1 MSTPPAG
8 PCADCL
14 QDYLSGRP
22 VPNRGAEANRQ
33 VVLRYLVEA
42 KGYTPEDLRTDVR
55 LQTQI
60 DGQTYAST
68 IDVLVIEATRGI
80 WALAIK
86 CVAGSLGS
94 WEREALAAAR
104 ILRSDYQI
112 PLCAVSDGKD
122 AVVLDTLTGRKMGA
136 GRESIPNRRDL
147 ERLLG
152 ETALIPYPP
161 ERLERE
167 KLIFRTYD
175 VMNIHRQPG

>member
-1 MSTPPAG
+1 MNPRPTA
-8 PCADCL
+8 PCVDSL
-14 QDYLSGRP
+14 QDFLSGRP
-22 VPNRGAEANRQ
+22 IPNRGAEANRQ
-33 VVLRYLVEA
+33 AVLRHLVEV
-42 KGYTPEDLRTDVR
+42 KGYAPDGLRADVP
-55 LQTQI
+55 LQSLI
-60 DGQTYAST
+60 DGQPYVSK

-104 ILRSDYQI
+104 ILRPDYQI
-112 PLCAVSDGKD
+112 PLSAVSDGKD
-122 AVVLDTLTGRKMGA
+122 AVVLDTTTGRKVGFGLEA
-136 GRESIPNRRDL
+136 IPSRRDL

-152 ETALIPYPP
+152 GITLKPYPP

-175 VMNIHRQPG
+175 VMNVNRRPS